1 MKKTKA
7 IRPMKFDSSQTTQ
20 PGSDRRTHRLTALQ
34 SWFRD
39 KASIAETTWRKQM
52 VAAMA
57 LLMGVG
63 LLSGCQGQTRS
74 EPSVNEAAGYFSS
87 LTKYKVS
94 GDGSISTISADKKGS
109 LYVLARRAD
118 LKRVEAVQCKVNGKA
133 MQRSSSNMNYPAG
146 NGQNFFPFAQIEIAQ
161 GDPHKLSCNQPNGIK
176 LIALLD
182 PHIRNL

>member
-7 IRPMKFDSSQTTQ
+7 IRQMKFDSSQAAQ
-20 PGSDRRTHRLTALQ
+20 PGSDGRMHRLTAWQ
-34 SWFRD
+34 SWFHD
-39 KASIAETTWRKQM
+39 KAGTAETTWRKQM

-57 LLMGVG
+57 VLMSVG

-94 GDGSISTISADKKGS
+94 GDGSVSSIAADKKGS
-109 LYVLARRAD
+109 LYVLAQRAD
-118 LKRVEAVQCKVNGKA
+118 LKRVEAGQCKVDGKA

-146 NGQNFFPFAQIEIAQ
+146 NGQNFFPFAQTEIAQ
-161 GDPHKLSCNQPNGIK
+161 GDPHKLSCNQQSGVK
-176 LIALLD
+176 LMALLD